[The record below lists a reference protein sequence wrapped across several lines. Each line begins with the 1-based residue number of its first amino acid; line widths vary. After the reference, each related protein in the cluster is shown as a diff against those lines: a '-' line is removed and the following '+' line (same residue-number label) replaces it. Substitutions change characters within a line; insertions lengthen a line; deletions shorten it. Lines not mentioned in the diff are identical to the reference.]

1 MPSPIAR
8 LLDWAAP
15 ARLGT
20 AFRWQ
25 LSSSAAAQI
34 GDGIALA
41 AGPLLV
47 ASQTRNPTLIAAAAM
62 VQQVP
67 TLLLGLYAGA
77 IADRVDRRRLV
88 LSANAVRVVI
98 LGLLVGAIATGW
110 LSIGLL
116 LALLFAMSV
125 AELFA
130 DSGWR
135 AVLPMIV
142 PAADLGIGN
151 ARLMSTFLVGNHLI
165 GPAVG
170 ATLFAVGHAVPFGVQ
185 LGAVLLALS
194 LFARVRLPEQ
204 EPTTSEQRHVGHD
217 IVEGL
222 QWIWRSPPVRTLT
235 WIILIFNV
243 TWGAPWGVLV
253 YWAQER
259 LGANPLAFGM
269 LTSAAAVGGITAV
282 LSYDRLEARIP
293 LSRLMRAC
301 LTLEVL
307 THLAL
312 ALTTW
317 LPVALLVM
325 VVFGGYAFVWASVSS
340 AVRQRATPNALQG
353 RVSSVYWLGLV
364 SGLLIGQA
372 VGGLL
377 AARHGAAAPFWFAFV
392 GSGVTLALVWRRLD
406 AIAHAGDEPTAYALD
421 A

>member
-1 MPSPIAR
+1 MPSPLAR

-15 ARLGT
+15 ARMGT

-77 IADRVDRRRLV
+77 IADRVGDLVDRMEHLV

-204 EPTTSEQRHVGHD
+204 EATT
-217 IVEGL
+217 L
-222 QWIWRSPPVRTLT
+222 
-235 WIILIFNV
+235 V
-243 TWGAPWGVLV
+243 T
-253 YWAQER
+253 
-259 LGANPLAFGM
+259 
-269 LTSAAAVGGITAV
+269 T
-282 LSYDRLEARIP
+282 
-293 LSRLMRAC
+293 LSRGC
-301 LTLEVL
+301 GG
-307 THLAL
+307 
-312 ALTTW
+312 
-317 LPVALLVM
+317 
-325 VVFGGYAFVWASVSS
+325 FGG
-340 AVRQRATPNALQG
+340 RR
-353 RVSSVYWLGLV
+353 RC
-364 SGLLIGQA
+364 
-372 VGGLL
+372 
-377 AARHGAAAPFWFAFV
+377 AR
-392 GSGVTLALVWRRLD
+392 
-406 AIAHAGDEPTAYALD
+406 
-421 A
+421 